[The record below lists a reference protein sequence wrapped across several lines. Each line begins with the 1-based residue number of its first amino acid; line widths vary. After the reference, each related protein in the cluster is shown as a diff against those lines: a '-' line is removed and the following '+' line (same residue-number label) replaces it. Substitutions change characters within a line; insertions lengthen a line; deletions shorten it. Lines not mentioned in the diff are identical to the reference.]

1 MPHESKY
8 GGGAVMTGT
17 NALLEAVEGNVR
29 RAPGA
34 PVFAEGET
42 GRVTSYQE
50 LWDAAR
56 RLAAGLAAR
65 VAGRGPVLVLGHKE
79 ALTVEAFL
87 GCLMSG
93 HAYVPVD
100 VELPPE
106 RVRSIAGQIPGAVLL
121 ATCPVRE
128 SWPGCSPAA
137 PCSTRAPC
145 SRMGGRRRTETRGC
159 PGRRPST

>member
-1 MPHESKY
+1 
-8 GGGAVMTGT
+8 MTGT
-17 NALLEAVEGNVR
+17 NALLEAVEGNAR

-34 PVFAEGET
+34 PAFVEGET
-42 GRVTSYQE
+42 GLVTSYQE

-106 RVRSIAGQIPGAVLL
+106 RVRSIASQIPGAVLL

-128 SWPGCSPAA
+128 ELAGVLSGCALLDA
-137 PCSTRAPC
+137 GALLED
-145 SRMGGRRRTETRGC
+145 GGRRRTETRGR
-159 PGRRPST
+159 PVRRPST